1 MNELFIDNEG
11 KLRSGWRIV
20 VFLLVFLF
28 IAIVLGVISESI
40 LATLG
45 YEAGEDSSVFRL
57 TNGIVSIIPALLVG
71 WVCGKRLESLPIS
84 ALGASFTTG
93 WLRHLLIGVALGSA
107 TLMIAVLIA
116 LAGGLRFSMNQE
128 LPIQP
133 LLIGL
138 ASSFV
143 VLAVAAAFEEVL
155 FRGYIFQTLVRS
167 NLAWLA
173 IVLTSVG
180 FGFAHYYNP
189 TASVFSVA
197 NTMLAGVWFGL
208 AYMKTRDLWFVWGL
222 HFAWN
227 WVQGAVFGIEI
238 SGLRNLTP
246 VSILNEIDPGPAWLT
261 GQSYGLEGGIAC
273 TIAILIS
280 IALIYVLPSLKSEPP
295 AVAGS

>member
-1 MNELFIDNEG
+1 MNELFIDKDG

-40 LATLG
+40 LTGLG
-45 YEAGEDSSVFRL
+45 YEAGRDSSVFRL
-57 TNGIVSIIPALLVG
+57 TNGIVSIIPALFVG
-71 WVCGKRLESLPIS
+71 WTCGKKLESLPIS
-84 ALGASFTTG
+84 ALGASFTAG
-93 WLRHLLIGVALGSA
+93 WLRHLLIGVGLGSV
-107 TLMIAVLIA
+107 TLVVAVLIA
-116 LAGGLRFSMNQE
+116 FAGGLRFSLDQE
-128 LPIQP
+128 LPMQP

-155 FRGYIFQTLVRS
+155 FRGYIFQTLVRA

-173 IVLTSVG
+173 ILLTSVG

-189 TASVFSVA
+189 DASIFSIA

-208 AYMKTRDLWFVWGL
+208 AYLKTRDLWFVTGL

-246 VSILNEIDPGPAWLT
+246 VSVLNEIDPGPAWLT
-261 GQSYGLEGGIAC
+261 GQTYGLEGGIAC

-280 IALIYVLPSLKSEPP
+280 IALIYVLPGLKSEAP

>member
-1 MNELFIDNEG
+1 MNELFIDNNG

-28 IAIVLGVISESI
+28 IAVVLGVISESI
-40 LATLG
+40 LAGLG

-57 TNGIVSIIPALLVG
+57 TNGIVSIIPALFVG
-71 WVCGKRLESLPIS
+71 WACGKKLESLPIS

-93 WLRHLLIGVALGSA
+93 WLRHLLIGVGLGSV
-107 TLMIAVLIA
+107 TLIIAVLIA
-116 LAGGLRFSMNQE
+116 LAGGLRFSINHE
-128 LPIQP
+128 ISLQP

-138 ASSFV
+138 ATSFL

-167 NLAWLA
+167 DLAWLA

-180 FGFAHYYNP
+180 FGFAHFYNP
-189 TASVFSVA
+189 TASVFSIA

-208 AYMKTRDLWFVWGL
+208 AYLKTRDLWFVWGL

-246 VSILNEIDPGPAWLT
+246 VSILTEIDPGPAWLT

-273 TIAILIS
+273 TIAIIIS
-280 IALIYVLPSLKSEPP
+280 IGLIYLLPGLKSEPP
-295 AVAGS
+295 A